1 MSEAVGLKELL
12 RRKIEEMNAN
22 PPCFGE
28 FRFGTAYSERECNTC
43 PSIDPCMEQTAKRL
57 RAKETAHLSSD
68 DLHVPGAKDDKA
80 KPIAGE
86 LVLGFPRALE
96 ALVAVATYGA
106 NKYSRGGYLHVNN
119 FDVRYLDA
127 AMRHLLS
134 YGRGDKTDKESG
146 LPHLAHCL
154 WNIAAILEMETRH
167 EESSGS

>member
-1 MSEAVGLKELL
+1 MSESVGLKELL
-12 RRKIEEMNAN
+12 RRKIDQRHAEMDCVAAL
-22 PPCFGE
+22 E
-28 FRFGTAYSERECNTC
+28 STDR
-43 PSIDPCMEQTAKRL
+43 
-57 RAKETAHLSSD
+57 HLSSD
-68 DLHVPGAKDDKA
+68 DLHVPGAKDDKT

>member
-12 RRKIEEMNAN
+12 RRKIDKMHA
-22 PPCFGE
+22 
-28 FRFGTAYSERECNTC
+28 ERDCVASLEST
-43 PSIDPCMEQTAKRL
+43 DR
-57 RAKETAHLSSD
+57 HLSSD

>member
-12 RRKIEEMNAN
+12 RRKIKENSDDGDKHRSVRANADD
-22 PPCFGE
+22 
-28 FRFGTAYSERECNTC
+28 YSSG
-43 PSIDPCMEQTAKRL
+43 PVY
-57 RAKETAHLSSD
+57 HLSSD

>member
-1 MSEAVGLKELL
+1 MSESVGLKELL
-12 RRKIEEMNAN
+12 RRKIDQMNAN
-22 PPCFGE
+22 PPCFGQ
-28 FRFGTAYSERECNTC
+28 FRFGSVYSERECNTC
-43 PSIDPCMEQTAKRL
+43 PHIDPCTEQTAERIH
-57 RAKETAHLSSD
+57 AKEMAHLSPD

>member
-1 MSEAVGLKELL
+1 MSESVGLKELL
-12 RRKIEEMNAN
+12 RRKIDQMHAEGGIVPGAKA
-22 PPCFGE
+22 PSTPDLPGE
-28 FRFGTAYSERECNTC
+28 TR
-43 PSIDPCMEQTAKRL
+43 
-57 RAKETAHLSSD
+57 HLSSSIPFP
-68 DLHVPGAKDDKA
+68 DLHVPGAKDDKT

>member
-12 RRKIEEMNAN
+12 RRKIDQMKGAD
-22 PPCFGE
+22 E
-28 FRFGTAYSERECNTC
+28 FSHESMVDYLDQRMKQHRQAV
-43 PSIDPCMEQTAKRL
+43 
-57 RAKETAHLSSD
+57 ETAGLSRLSST

>member
-1 MSEAVGLKELL
+1 MSEAVGLKEML
-12 RRKIEEMNAN
+12 RRRIDQMKGAD
-22 PPCFGE
+22 E
-28 FRFGTAYSERECNTC
+28 FKFVADKFEIRDHTGRV
-43 PSIDPCMEQTAKRL
+43 
-57 RAKETAHLSSD
+57 HLSSD
-68 DLHVPGAKDDKA
+68 GLHVPGAKDDKA